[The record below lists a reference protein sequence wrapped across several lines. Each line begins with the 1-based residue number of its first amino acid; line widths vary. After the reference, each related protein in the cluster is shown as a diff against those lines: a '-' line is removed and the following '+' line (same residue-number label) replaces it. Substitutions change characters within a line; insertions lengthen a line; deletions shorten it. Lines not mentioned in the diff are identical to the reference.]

1 MGRWWRLPANFQEI
15 SNRDPLNVGP
25 VLPANPPWTCWWKG
39 GQTVKQQAIYFQGSV
54 GSWSDFPHFF
64 SQDTTMGFQMLRVT
78 VDFREVQFGICN
90 ILYITIY
97 IKGDVISTT
106 SMMDI
111 LRGHHTYAHIYTH
124 IPQSP
129 MYVIALKTTTV
140 SSTVRKTQ
148 DWSLLVSEW

>member
-1 MGRWWRLPANFQEI
+1 
-15 SNRDPLNVGP
+15 
-25 VLPANPPWTCWWKG
+25 
-39 GQTVKQQAIYFQGSV
+39 
-54 GSWSDFPHFF
+54 
-64 SQDTTMGFQMLRVT
+64 MGFQMLRVT

-148 DWSLLVSEW
+148 DWSLLVSE